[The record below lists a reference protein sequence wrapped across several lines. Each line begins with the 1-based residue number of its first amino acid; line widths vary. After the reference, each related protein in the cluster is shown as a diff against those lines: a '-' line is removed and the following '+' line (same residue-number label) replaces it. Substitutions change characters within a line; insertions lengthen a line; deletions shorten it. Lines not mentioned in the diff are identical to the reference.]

1 VHDSKDDFVIVKGK
15 VGFKRNLVVLVIDLD
30 LDGRKGFLE
39 VEALW
44 FEAGQEVVN
53 GFASENFPEVRLD
66 LRKFV
71 AGHEQVGGSAV
82 DYYLLSRDVQRYSL
96 HRHEAQIQGPVRV
109 VFQVVPLQ
117 LLVSLG
123 KPCHVVATQSQ
134 FRAGLIRH
142 VHRQREHFLRYQAL
156 LIQLL
161 NQQVSLRIL
170 SCWRKPNNSVCLHT
184 T

>member
-15 VGFKRNLVVLVIDLD
+15 VGFKRNLVVLVVDLD

-39 VEALW
+39 VEPLW
-44 FEAGQEVVN
+44 FEAGQEIVD
-53 GFASENFPEVRLD
+53 GFASENFPVVRLN
-66 LRKFV
+66 LRELV
-71 AGHEQVGGSAV
+71 AGHEQVRGAAV
-82 DYYLLSRDVQRYSL
+82 DYYLLSRDFQRYSL

-123 KPCHVVATQSQ
+123 KPRHVVATQSQ

-142 VHRQREHFLRYQAL
+142 VHRQREHFL
-156 LIQLL
+156 
-161 NQQVSLRIL
+161 
-170 SCWRKPNNSVCLHT
+170 
-184 T
+184 